1 MFPVLKGSTQEVVE
15 GIEIEVCLKP
25 QVLFFIFL
33 NPFESI
39 TCH

>member
-25 QVLFFIFL
+25 QVLFFYF
-33 NPFESI
+33 FKSF
-39 TCH
+39 